1 MEDQVT
7 KKSYFFGHLSFFE
20 LKAWNRP
27 RFFLCTRYVPKE
39 YFVYFRCYN
48 QAVRDTENPSIPNTE
63 NLEIS
68 VLKIDIP
75 WYRSLCC
82 MPQNHPDFLV
92 VGDMIWYFM
101 FRTSVATIK
110 GSGAPKTSRSSSK
123 RIGRVSRCEYKYA
136 VFTTCLLG
144 VGRPHALRWF
154 LHSLGRLGDS
164 DIRLRREG
172 TALSAKPR
180 YPLHSLASST
190 EVTFFKQPNCD
201 NFESDSLL
209 VELL

>member
-1 MEDQVT
+1 
-7 KKSYFFGHLSFFE
+7 
-20 LKAWNRP
+20 
-27 RFFLCTRYVPKE
+27 
-39 YFVYFRCYN
+39 
-48 QAVRDTENPSIPNTE
+48 
-63 NLEIS
+63 
-68 VLKIDIP
+68 
-75 WYRSLCC
+75 
-82 MPQNHPDFLV
+82 
-92 VGDMIWYFM
+92 MIWYFM

-110 GSGAPKTSRSSSK
+110 GSGAPKISRSSSK

-190 EVTFFKQPNCD
+190 EVTFFNTALQGVYRRLAVQLTETFDKHSTACCVSSWWVVGGFVWVSRLQQVVFAISSAQTRRFQLSGCHETRVEPSTLFTHKEIHTEPQMHNLSLSC
-201 NFESDSLL
+201 SDL
-209 VELL
+209 VRC